1 MPLACGSL
9 RVLRAT
15 LSLFYC
21 ALQIATEV
29 GFEQGL
35 IPFRTKLVDSEGT
48 TYGGPSEVQM

>member
-15 LSLFYC
+15 LSLYYC